1 MKRYTARAP
10 AVWKVLRDIEPYL
23 NGRGTYPKT
32 SGEVNAL
39 FEKGAIDM
47 HLSYDISES
56 PARHSRCNPSHKRGG
71 GRFRES
77 GKSSTRTMY
86 PTMHPHALN

>member
-1 MKRYTARAP
+1 M
-10 AVWKVLRDIEPYL
+10 WKVLRDIEPYL

-56 PARHSRCNPSHKRGG
+56 PARHGSGNRHTNGVGAGFMNPASRRHVRCTPR
-71 GRFRES
+71 R
-77 GKSSTRTMY
+77 TRMGE
-86 PTMHPHALN
+86 